1 MENTDKK
8 KSEYGHFSH
17 IALFTQI
24 SATVIQKR
32 YPTEKRNTVFISND
46 AVKFAFFVKPLGIHI
61 EDWLKFNHHIS
72 NICKPTTHWFI
83 NNETQVSVLFFWIL
97 QFF

>member
-24 SATVIQKR
+24 SATMIQKR

-83 NNETQVSVLFFWIL
+83 NNETQVSVFFFWIL